1 MVVVSRAG
9 AGMNE
14 RFDRIDSRLDRLEAG
29 QDDLRSDVKNLQ
41 AGQDSLRSDVREL
54 RADHGTLRT
63 DLEDLGRHMRV
74 LHEEVLDRIRAIP
87 EYSGPTRA
95 EFAELKEML
104 GRRLDPL
111 EATVRQHSAEIEH
124 LKQQRN

>member
-1 MVVVSRAG
+1 
-9 AGMNE
+9 MNE
-14 RFDRIDSRLDRLEAG
+14 RFDRIDTRLDRLKAG
-29 QDDLRSDVKNLQ
+29 QDDLRGDVKNLQ
-41 AGQDSLRSDVREL
+41 AGQDSLRSDVRKL
-54 RADHGTLRT
+54 QADHGTLRT
-63 DLEDLGRHMRV
+63 DLEDLGHEMRV
-74 LHEEVLDRIRAIP
+74 LHDEVLDRIKAIP

-124 LKQQRN
+124 LKQQRS